1 MVRCYNSRVIGGLPK
16 LSLNRNGLQ
25 KSAEAQGFSYID
37 GDTNPSISS
46 SLERGGRELKRRTN
60 RTAGEQVRLISSIFE
75 VRSKSSNSDEA
86 IARSYDQE
94 YGGEKPKYGYVS
106 ALLSPEG
113 FDLITGIPKDKI
125 NQLRV
130 LDVGAG
136 SNEFLRFCRDEL
148 AIPANQLSGSDV
160 SGESTKIIENDGFSA
175 HQGRIETLDLPERSF
190 DLVYLSYFI
199 DYDTDQA
206 ATFGAAIDRVPSGG
220 KIVLEGWFP
229 VRPFGLL
236 EKDRRDY
243 SFITKGK
250 TAEEDIQLVR
260 DAFQN
265 IGKEKGRT
273 VSLEKVVKTHR
284 FVHSQYGFCKLDSY
298 FLTFSVND

>member
-1 MVRCYNSRVIGGLPK
+1 MSD
-16 LSLNRNGLQ
+16 
-25 KSAEAQGFSYID
+25 FTYID
-37 GDTNPSISS
+37 GETSPTLNFFLKDGERLLKERTSRSS
-46 SLERGGRELKRRTN
+46 QEQDKLKSAIRE
-60 RTAGEQVRLISSIFE
+60 ARLQSGT
-75 VRSKSSNSDEA
+75 SDEA

-94 YGGEKPKYGYVS
+94 YGGEIPKYGYVS
-106 ALLSPEG
+106 AILSPEG
-113 FDLITGIPKDKI
+113 FDLITGIPKDKAH
-125 NQLRV
+125 QLRV

-160 SGESTKIIENDGFSA
+160 SGESAKIIQNDGFSA
-175 HQGRIETLDLPERSF
+175 HQGRLETLGLPERSF

-236 EKDRRDY
+236 EKDRGNY

-260 DAFQN
+260 EAFERM
-265 IGKEKGRT
+265 GKEKGRT
-273 VSLEKVVKTHR
+273 VSLDKVVKTHR